1 MSDAV
6 LLISDDENFSHIIKE
21 KLLFLR
27 KDDRFI
33 FSDFKS
39 FHSDLDLADIVL
51 IHDDFARKV
60 CLETI
65 QKIRRNSDKII
76 ILLSNLCDKEF
87 ILQAYDCG
95 INDYLSSLVD
105 DFELVIKTVNNIKT
119 SALKQKFLRNQKI
132 LTQLGVIDE
141 LTGLYAYKYAKQVIE
156 NEIES
161 NLLDKGS
168 FLIVAPTENGKTNFS
183 IEKLA
188 QALTNST
195 RSNDIVTLGKGAKVY
210 ILLPNTDCNGALVVL
225 NKIKDSY
232 GQDELAAGIS
242 EIAHKSF
249 DELENDC
256 LKALSDALA
265 TNAGYVIAE
274 EKFETLDDWLD
285 DTSEE
290 QKSYKIYKQIFNK
303 KLEKVI
309 TPAFYRLQKTW
320 EEKLFDTQIEQSVSE
335 NGCVFHLKNKEH
347 ESTLRIVYPGFAKIV
362 ITISHE
368 GLDSPENKEIQLA
381 LTKITTKEL
390 INIVEDFIYDF
401 KYS

>member
-1 MSDAV
+1 MSDTV
-6 LLISDDENFSHIIKE
+6 LLISDDENFFHIIKE

-27 KDDRFI
+27 KDDRFV
-33 FSDFKS
+33 FSDFKN
-39 FHSDLDLADIVL
+39 FRNDLVLADIVL
-51 IHDDFARKV
+51 VHDDFARKI
-60 CLETI
+60 CLDTV

-95 INDYLSSLVD
+95 IDDYLSSSVE

-119 SALKQKFLRNQKI
+119 NALKQKFLRNQKI

-168 FLIVAPTENGKTNFS
+168 FLIVAPKENGKANFS

-195 RSNDIVTLGKGAKVY
+195 RSNDIVSLGKGAKVY
-210 ILLPNTDCNGALVVL
+210 ILFPNTDCNGALVVL
-225 NKIKDSY
+225 NKIKESY

-265 TNAGYVIAE
+265 TNAEYVIAE

-285 DTSEE
+285 NTSEE

>member
-1 MSDAV
+1 MSDTV
-6 LLISDDENFSHIIKE
+6 LLISDDENFFHIIKE

-27 KDDRFI
+27 KDDRFV
-33 FSDFKS
+33 FSDFKN
-39 FHSDLDLADIVL
+39 FRNDLVLADIVL
-51 IHDDFARKV
+51 VHDDFARKI
-60 CLETI
+60 CLDTV

-95 INDYLSSLVD
+95 INDYLSSSVE
-105 DFELVIKTVNNIKT
+105 DFELVIKTVNSIKT
-119 SALKQKFLRNQKI
+119 NALKQKFLRNQKI

-141 LTGLYAYKYAKQVIE
+141 LTGLYAYKYAKQVVE

-168 FLIVAPTENGKTNFS
+168 FLIVAPTETGKIDFS
-183 IEKLA
+183 IEKLG

-195 RSNDIVTLGKGAKVY
+195 RSNDILTLGKGANVY
-210 ILLPNTDCNGALVVL
+210 VLLPKTDCNGALVVL
-225 NKIKDSY
+225 NKIKESY
-232 GQDELAAGIS
+232 GHELAAGIS
-242 EIAHKSF
+242 EITHKSF
-249 DELENDC
+249 SELENDC

-265 TNAGYVIAE
+265 TNAEYVIAE

-285 DTSEE
+285 DTTDD

-335 NGCVFHLKNKEH
+335 NGCIFHLKNKYH

-368 GLDSPENKEIQLA
+368 GLDSPENKEISLA

>member
-1 MSDAV
+1 MSDTV
-6 LLISDDENFSHIIKE
+6 LLISDDENFFHIIKE

-27 KDDRFI
+27 KDDRFV
-33 FSDFKS
+33 FSDFKN
-39 FHSDLDLADIVL
+39 FRNDLVLADIVL
-51 IHDDFARKV
+51 VHDDFARKI
-60 CLETI
+60 CLDTV
-65 QKIRRNSDKII
+65 QNIRRNSDKII

-95 INDYLSSLVD
+95 INDYLSSSVE
-105 DFELVIKTVNNIKT
+105 DFELVIKTVNSIKT
-119 SALKQKFLRNQKI
+119 NALKQKLLRNQKI

-141 LTGLYAYKYAKQVIE
+141 LTGLYAYKYAKQVVE

-168 FLIVAPTENGKTNFS
+168 FLIVAPTETGKIDFS
-183 IEKLA
+183 IEKLG

-195 RSNDIVTLGKGAKVY
+195 RSNDILTLGKGAKVY
-210 ILLPNTDCNGALVVL
+210 VLLPNTDCNGALVVL
-225 NKIKDSY
+225 NKIKESY
-232 GQDELAAGIS
+232 GHELAAGIS
-242 EIAHKSF
+242 EITRKSF
-249 DELENDC
+249 SELENDC

-265 TNAGYVIAE
+265 TNAEYVIAE

-285 DTSEE
+285 DTTDD

-335 NGCVFHLKNKEH
+335 NGCIFHLKNKYH

-368 GLDSPENKEIQLA
+368 GLDSPENKEISLA